1 MTVQQ
6 VSSNISDDSDDM
18 VSLPPEEEIYRR
30 KYQLL
35 LERCEVLQQD
45 NERIVNRIHEA
56 KKITKRYRKD
66 IKLLVERLDR
76 HGDTFRTASMEV
88 ETKPE
93 LVTKPSKPANKT
105 QPTTKQVEKPIPVV
119 GKKPGPKR
127 KTKADK
133 PERDPNAPKKPC
145 NAFFQFCQ
153 EQRPLVVAET
163 NSEMGSEPTK
173 QEVTRQLA
181 SRWRALSN
189 DEKRVYVAMFERS
202 KEKYAEE
209 LTAYNIKKEQ

>member
-6 VSSNISDDSDDM
+6 LNSNISDDSDDM
-18 VSLPPEEEIYRR
+18 VSLPSEEEIYRR

-45 NERIVNRIHEA
+45 NERIVNRIHEV
-56 KKITKRYRKD
+56 KKITKRYKKD
-66 IKLLVERLDR
+66 IKLLVERLDK
-76 HGDTFRTASMEV
+76 HGDPFRTASVEV
-88 ETKPE
+88 EVKPK
-93 LVTKPSKPANKT
+93 VPVRPPRVGAKT
-105 QPTTKQVEKPIPVV
+105 QTQSKQVDKQNASG
-119 GKKPGPKR
+119 GKKPAPKR
-127 KTKADK
+127 KSKADK

-153 EQRPLVVAET
+153 EQRPVVVAET
-163 NSEMGSEPTK
+163 ATDVGSEPTK
-173 QEVTRQLA
+173 QEITRQLA
-181 SRWRALSN
+181 SRWRALTS

-209 LTAYNIKKEQ
+209 MSAYIKKEQ

>member
-6 VSSNISDDSDDM
+6 LSSNISDDSDDM
-18 VSLPPEEEIYRR
+18 VSLPSEEEIYRR

-66 IKLLVERLDR
+66 IKLLVERLDK
-76 HGDTFRTASMEV
+76 HGDGFRTASVDVEV
-88 ETKPE
+88 KPE
-93 LVTKPSKPANKT
+93 VVVKTARVPSKAQPA
-105 QPTTKQVEKPIPVV
+105 PKQTEKQNATSA
-119 GKKPGPKR
+119 KKPGPKR
-127 KTKADK
+127 KSKADK

-153 EQRPLVVAET
+153 EQRPVVVAET
-163 NSEMGSEPTK
+163 SSEMGGEPTK

-181 SRWRALSN
+181 SRWRALSTE
-189 DEKRVYVAMFERS
+189 DKRVYVAMFERS

-209 LTAYNIKKEQ
+209 MSAYIKKEQ

>member
-6 VSSNISDDSDDM
+6 INSNISDDSDDM
-18 VSLPPEEEIYRR
+18 VSLPSEDEIYRR

-45 NERIVNRIHEA
+45 NERIVNRIHEV
-56 KKITKRYRKD
+56 KRITKRYRKD
-66 IKLLVERLDR
+66 IKLLIERLDK
-76 HGDTFRTASMEV
+76 HGDQFRTSSVEV
-88 ETKPE
+88 DSKPE
-93 LVTKPSKPANKT
+93 MTPRVARPVPKTHQVTRN
-105 QPTTKQVEKPIPVV
+105 VEKQNPNG
-119 GKKPGPKR
+119 GKKPATKR
-127 KTKADK
+127 KSKADK

-163 NSEMGSEPTK
+163 TSEMGTEPSK

-181 SRWRALSN
+181 SRWRALTN
-189 DEKRVYVAMFERS
+189 DDKRVYVAMFERS

-209 LTAYNIKKEQ
+209 MSAYIKKEQ

>member
-6 VSSNISDDSDDM
+6 LNSNISDDSDDM
-18 VSLPPEEEIYRR
+18 VSLPSEEEIYRR

-45 NERIVNRIHEA
+45 NERIVNRIHEV
-56 KKITKRYRKD
+56 KKITKRYKKD
-66 IKLLVERLDR
+66 IKLLVERLDK
-76 HGDTFRTASMEV
+76 HGDPFRTATVEV
-88 ETKPE
+88 DVKPE
-93 LVTKPSKPANKT
+93 VTARPPRASAKA
-105 QPTTKQVEKPIPVV
+105 QAGTKQADKQNAAG
-119 GKKPGPKR
+119 GKKPAPKR
-127 KTKADK
+127 KSKADK

-153 EQRPLVVAET
+153 EQRPVVVAET
-163 NSEMGSEPTK
+163 TSEMGSEPSK

-181 SRWRALSN
+181 SRWRALTSE
-189 DEKRVYVAMFERS
+189 EKRVYVAMFERS

-209 LTAYNIKKEQ
+209 MSAYIKKEQ

>member
-6 VSSNISDDSDDM
+6 LNSNISDDSDDM
-18 VSLPPEEEIYRR
+18 VSLPSEEEIYRR

-45 NERIVNRIHEA
+45 NERIINRIHEA

-66 IKLLVERLDR
+66 VKLLVERLDG
-76 HGDTFRTASMEV
+76 HGDAFRTASVEAEV
-88 ETKPE
+88 KPE
-93 LVTKPSKPANKT
+93 VLTRPGRTGSKTQTSKPID
-105 QPTTKQVEKPIPVV
+105 KQNSTG

-127 KTKADK
+127 KSKADK

-153 EQRPLVVAET
+153 EQRPLVVAEA
-163 NSEMGSEPTK
+163 NSEMGSEPSK

-181 SRWRALSN
+181 SRWRSLTN
-189 DEKRVYVAMFERS
+189 EEKRVYVAMFERS

-209 LTAYNIKKEQ
+209 MSAYIKKEQ